1 MNRANTALGEQM
13 RSLPE
18 GEEELLHCQ
27 PVRGLALPAGAGS
40 PTKGTP
46 PDATSLCLR
55 LTSSLPIL
63 PCQDPGCG
71 AHAEP

>member
-1 MNRANTALGEQM
+1 MNRANTAFGEQM

-27 PVRGLALPAGAGS
+27 PVGGLDLPAGAGS
-40 PTKGTP
+40 RARGTP
-46 PDATSLCLR
+46 PVATSLCLR

-71 AHAEP
+71 AHAGP